1 MLFKSMIYLTKQ
13 QRSEQ
18 IIVTLTEKQ
27 TLAAPNYLFIFIN
40 RTDNTEVK
48 FIKLFNQDTSAHKSR
63 YNKFVIDTKHE
74 FDDKLA
80 GEWEYYIYETTHT
93 NNLNPAQAT
102 SLLETGILRLNDND
116 TFAFTEYETT
126 NTFKVRE

>member
-1 MLFKSMIYLTKQ
+1 MLFISMIYLTKMQ
-13 QRSEQ
+13 TSDE

-40 RTDNTEVK
+40 RTDNTEAK
-48 FIKLFNQDTSAHKSR
+48 FIKLNNQDISTHKER

-74 FDDKLA
+74 FDNKLA
-80 GEWEYYIYETTHT
+80 GEWTYYIYETTHT

-102 SLLETGILRLNDND
+102 SLLETGILRLNDNSI
-116 TFAFTEYETT
+116 FEFTEYETN
-126 NTFKVRE
+126 NTFKVR